1 MRTSDSCR
9 ARVNPR
15 EGSVVALLRC
25 IALVFSTA
33 LAASVAIAQPLRAD
47 HPLVGTWKITAA
59 SGCTEIY
66 VVRPDGTA
74 SVTSAEEVAEAEI
87 AISDQP
93 SEKGFYKWVEKTV
106 KDNGKKD
113 CTGETTAV
121 GHVATNYV
129 MLHPSKNMFAMC
141 ERDDASTCVG
151 PFRRIQ

>member
-1 MRTSDSCR
+1 M
-9 ARVNPR
+9 
-15 EGSVVALLRC
+15 
-25 IALVFSTA
+25 A
-33 LAASVAIAQPLRAD
+33 LAPSAAIAEPLRAD
-47 HPLVGTWKITAA
+47 HPLVGSWKITAS

-74 SVTSAEEVAEAEI
+74 TVTSAEEVAESEV

-129 MLHPSKNMFAMC
+129 LLHPSKNMFAMC
-141 ERDDASTCVG
+141 EREDMSTCVG
-151 PFRRIQ
+151 PFRRLQ